1 MQLNSSEEIN
11 DNQTSQKKVEEKP
24 DEIDND
30 EGKLD
35 ESIKDKED
43 EQLDKQDLKE
53 QNDVV
58 KSKQGS
64 NVDIGEEFDSAEA
77 AEI

>member
-43 EQLDKQDLKE
+43 DQLDKQDLKE
-53 QNDVV
+53 QIDVV

>member
-43 EQLDKQDLKE
+43 EQLDKQDL
-53 QNDVV
+53 
-58 KSKQGS
+58 
-64 NVDIGEEFDSAEA
+64 
-77 AEI
+77 